1 MRGAGES
8 GEKSF
13 FPEAPNSSCAGH
25 ALAAR
30 RRRGEA
36 HTRRRSEE
44 PQREGEAWTTRCGL
58 ESTMLRRDSPP
69 SHALGRSL
77 LTERGR
83 AGLLCLFRLLP
94 PRRNQKA
101 RGGRSL
107 RVSEGLGSTGGEG
120 GAGSAEKAQGSEA
133 QRGRRLLSVGRC
145 VPASLSAKSAGG
157 GLAVKSG

>member
-1 MRGAGES
+1 
-8 GEKSF
+8 
-13 FPEAPNSSCAGH
+13 
-25 ALAAR
+25 
-30 RRRGEA
+30 
-36 HTRRRSEE
+36 
-44 PQREGEAWTTRCGL
+44 
-58 ESTMLRRDSPP
+58 MLRRDSPL

-120 GAGSAEKAQGSEA
+120 GAGSAEKARGSEA
-133 QRGRRLLSVGRC
+133 QRGRRSLSVGRC